1 MRRLKRA
8 PRRRGFVGRFCRI
21 GVFIVTV
28 AALSAG
34 VHAALRLGR
43 PLSWG
48 QGTHAAR
55 PEAVAGTI
63 AAHVEDHL
71 LALSA
76 QLGFA
81 VSDIAVEGRRTTAP
95 ATILK
100 ALDARRGMPIL
111 AVDPRRAAAR
121 LAGLPWVRSATVE
134 RRLPGT
140 ILVRL
145 VERRPLA
152 LWQHDNRIE
161 LIDRHG
167 GVIPVGDL
175 GRFAQLPLVVGPD
188 ADAHASVLLQMLAQE
203 PALATHVNAAIRIG
217 DRRWNL
223 RLDDGIE
230 VLLPADDPA
239 AAWAELARLER
250 KSAILK
256 RDVKVIDM
264 RLPDRLVLRVA
275 APPPSGD
282 TKKKERPPARNT

>member
-1 MRRLKRA
+1 MRRLKQA
-8 PRRRGFVGRFCRI
+8 PRRRGVIGRFCRI
-21 GVFIVTV
+21 GLFIVTV
-28 AALSAG
+28 ALLSAG

-48 QGTHAAR
+48 QEAHAAR
-55 PEAVAGTI
+55 PEAVAGAIST
-63 AAHVEDHL
+63 AAEDRL

-76 QLGFA
+76 RLGFA
-81 VSDIAVEGRRTTAP
+81 VSDIAVEGRRTTDP

-100 ALDARRGMPIL
+100 ALDARRGTPIL

-152 LWQHDNRIE
+152 PWQHGNRIE

-188 ADAHASVLLQMLAQE
+188 AADHASALLQMLAEE
-203 PALATHVNAAIRIG
+203 PALAVHVNAAIRIG

-239 AAWAELARLER
+239 AAWAKLARLER
-250 KSAILK
+250 QSAILK
-256 RDVKVIDM
+256 RDVKTIDM